1 MSTRTL
7 SAGAAAY
14 LHAVEV
20 ELDDLPLEERADLLD
35 DLADHLAALD
45 EEELDEADLARRLG
59 HPGRYAAELRA
70 AAGLPP
76 RAPGGPLGAGGPPP
90 APRIAWRT
98 RFEATPV
105 GHWLAGY
112 RGELLVI
119 WWAARA
125 LFATLLLAG
134 ITGTASFPFPAV
146 LGSRLVGLLTAAAC
160 LWASIELGRRGAAA
174 SAIDAADPGA
184 DTDADAADAVRSAGA
199 GRFGRTRLLAVGAAV
214 VAFFGFLVAAGTSS
228 GPSYDAGYDMVRAV
242 PSGLWSE
249 DGEPISNLYVYD
261 AEGNLLRDVL
271 VYDQDGRPVL
281 TTDYEDAVRT
291 HAADVNGAPVPNAYP
306 IEVRPIDYSGDY
318 GPEAGDPRDPPA
330 VVVPRLDP
338 DGRRISD
345 GERFGIVLPDTTTS
359 LVPAPTTTTTAP
371 AATTTSA
378 PTTTSTTVSAAP
390 APTTPAPTAPA
401 PTG

>member
-14 LHAVEV
+14 LHAVEA
-20 ELDDLPLEERADLLD
+20 ELDDLPLEERADLLE

-45 EEELDEADLARRLG
+45 DELIEDTALGEADLARRLG
-59 HPGRYAAELRA
+59 HPGRYATELRA

-76 RAPGGPLGAGGPPP
+76 RAPGGPTGPGGPP
-90 APRIAWRT
+90 ATPRIPWRT
-98 RFEATPV
+98 RFEATTV
-105 GHWLAGY
+105 GRWLAGY
-112 RGELLVI
+112 RGELQVV

-146 LGSRLVGLLTAAAC
+146 LGSRLVGLLAAGAC
-160 LWASIELGRRGAAA
+160 LWASIELGRRSAAA
-174 SAIDAADPGA
+174 SAAAA
-184 DTDADAADAVRSAGA
+184 NAAADAGAARPAEA
-199 GRFGRTRLLAVGAAV
+199 GRFGRTRLVAVGAAV
-214 VAFFGFLVAAGTSS
+214 VAFFGFLFAAGASS
-228 GPSYDAGYDMVRAV
+228 GPSYDAGYDMVGTV
-242 PSGLWSE
+242 PGGMWTQ

-261 AEGNLLRDVL
+261 AAGNLLRDVL

-281 TTDYEDAVRT
+281 TTDYEDVVRT
-291 HAADVNGAPVPNAYP
+291 RAADVNGAPVPNAYP
-306 IEVRPIDYSGDY
+306 IEVRPIDYSGAY

-345 GERFGIVLPDTTTS
+345 AERLGIELPATTTS
-359 LVPAPTTTTTAP
+359 LVPASTTTTAAP

-378 PTTTSTTVSAAP
+378 PTTTA
-390 APTTPAPTAPA
+390 PAPTAPA
-401 PTG
+401 APAATG